1 MRFDVPVVGV
11 KTIEVM
17 RAAGATCLAVDASKC
32 LLLDGQ
38 KVIEAADAAGIAV
51 VAEGSIL

>member
-1 MRFDVPVVGV
+1 VVGT

-17 RAAGATCLAVDASKC
+17 RAAGASCLALDAGKC

-38 KVIEAADAAGIAV
+38 KIIDGANEAGITV
-51 VAEGSIL
+51 VAEGT